1 MHCPLLLLPLCISVA
16 LLLPGPGS
24 KQSERKGL
32 TDTNLQYRTTHTK
45 SDRDNLPQSPLSAEF
60 GQLDARVPF

>member
-1 MHCPLLLLPLCISVA
+1 MHCPLLLLPLSISVA
-16 LLLPGPGS
+16 LLLPGLGS
-24 KQSERKGL
+24 KQSGRKGL

-45 SDRDNLPQSPLSAEF
+45 SDNLPQSPLSAEF